1 MEFTFMDTIT
11 NSLQTDVA
19 RFILACF
26 IAATGCLLAFGETQG
41 MMKKV
46 ILGCFG
52 GSLLVGAGTVV
63 SALWGV

>member
-1 MEFTFMDTIT
+1 MEFTFIDTVI

-19 RFILACF
+19 RFILVCF

-41 MMKKV
+41 LMKKA

-52 GSLLVGAGTVV
+52 GSVLVGCVTVV
-63 SALWGV
+63 SALFGV